1 MQPFLMFQGG
11 HADKAMNFYVSL
23 FDDGEALEVT
33 RWQKGEQG
41 AEGSINLARFRAA
54 GQSVL
59 ASDGPVKHAFDFTP
73 SWSFFVDCASDEKQR
88 RLFELPDGGRVL
100 MPLDDTV
107 QQPLRLGHRP
117 LRRVLAA
124 QSPLTRVEAPI
135 KKETTMKIVTSLSFQ
150 GQCREAF
157 EFYAKV
163 LGGKITAAM
172 PYGDA
177 PPGMP
182 ITDEKYKTW
191 LMHCWLD
198 VGDQALMGADMDV
211 GWAPN
216 IDKPKNGFDVTLHT
230 EDKAEAQRWFDQLS
244 DGGKAVMPFGETF
257 WSPGFG
263 SLIDRFGVP
272 WMVNVIPSADWRPSQ
287 G

>member
-1 MQPFLMFQGG
+1 
-11 HADKAMNFYVSL
+11 
-23 FDDGEALEVT
+23 
-33 RWQKGEQG
+33 
-41 AEGSINLARFRAA
+41 
-54 GQSVL
+54 
-59 ASDGPVKHAFDFTP
+59 
-73 SWSFFVDCASDEKQR
+73 
-88 RLFELPDGGRVL
+88 
-100 MPLDDTV
+100 
-107 QQPLRLGHRP
+107 
-117 LRRVLAA
+117 
-124 QSPLTRVEAPI
+124 
-135 KKETTMKIVTSLSFQ
+135 MKIVTSLSFQ

-198 VGDQALMGADMDV
+198 VGDQALMGADMDT

-244 DGGKAVMPFGETF
+244 EGGKAVMPFGETF